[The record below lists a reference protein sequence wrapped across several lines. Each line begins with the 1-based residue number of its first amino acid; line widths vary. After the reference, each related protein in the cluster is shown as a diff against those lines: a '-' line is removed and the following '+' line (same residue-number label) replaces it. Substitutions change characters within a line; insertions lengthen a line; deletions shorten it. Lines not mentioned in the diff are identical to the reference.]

1 MARGHREGDA
11 SPGAH
16 LAVALSEAEIG
27 RYARQLLL
35 PGMGEAGQERLG
47 SARVRVVG
55 AGPVAG
61 PALLYLA
68 QAGVGRIWVDD
79 AGMVTPEDLSAWLYG
94 PADVGR
100 PRAAAAAEA
109 LRAANGLV
117 EAEPFRAGNLP
128 TAVLVASGSQSS
140 DRGAAEEARLLALPY
155 VVAEAEGEG
164 GAVTVVPVGAPC
176 HSCAFRVGHGTLPTP
191 AATAAVAAL
200 AALELVL
207 LVAGVS
213 QEPRGRRI
221 DLVRG
226 QPMARQTARVPG
238 CACGGGGSPGIP

>member
-1 MARGHREGDA
+1 
-11 SPGAH
+11 
-16 LAVALSEAEIG
+16 VALSEAEIG

-35 PGMGEAGQERLG
+35 PGLGEAGQERLAA
-47 SARVRVVG
+47 ARVRVVG

-79 AGMVTPEDLSAWLYG
+79 AAMVSPGDLSAWLYG
-94 PADVGR
+94 PGDVGR
-100 PRAAAAAEA
+100 PRAAASAEA

-117 EAEPFRAGNLP
+117 QAEPFRAGNLP
-128 TAVLVASGSQSS
+128 TAVLVASGAQLS
-140 DRGAAEEARLLALPY
+140 DRAAAEEARLLGLPC
-155 VVAEAEGEG
+155 VVAEADGEG
-164 GAVTVVPVGAPC
+164 GAVTVIPAGSPC
-176 HSCAFRVGHGTLPTP
+176 YNCAFRVGHDAIPTP
-191 AATAAVAAL
+191 SATAAVAAL

-207 LVAGVS
+207 LVAEVS

-226 QPMARQTARVPG
+226 QPMARPTARLPG
-238 CACGGGGSPGIP
+238 CVCGGGATAGVP